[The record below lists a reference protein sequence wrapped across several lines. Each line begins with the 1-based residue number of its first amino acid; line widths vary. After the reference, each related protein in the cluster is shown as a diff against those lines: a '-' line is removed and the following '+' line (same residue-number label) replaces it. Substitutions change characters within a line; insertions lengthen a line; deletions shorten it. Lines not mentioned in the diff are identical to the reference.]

1 MEPPVVDA
9 LIPPVVD
16 IPSYDPPIIE
26 LPTYDPPVSAPV
38 TGAGGGTEELE
49 EEASAE
55 TERQGVKPPEV
66 PPIPTILPPRPEIEL
81 PFVGDVPLPYTSEV
95 MLAGTTAI
103 GATAAALLGK
113 SMVEQLLKIMKPI
126 AKKMWLKLKAAM
138 GKKFTDY
145 ELQQY
150 FNFEGQK
157 AVTKLLAK
165 EQKVEKKRQLAEH
178 LEQHQN
184 KRPRKAKKDGK

>member
-1 MEPPVVDA
+1 MVDA

-38 TGAGGGTEELE
+38 TGTGGTVEELQE
-49 EEASAE
+49 ETQAE
-55 TERQGVKPPEV
+55 TERGSMDMPEV
-66 PPIPTILPPRPEIEL
+66 PPIPTVPPPRPEIEL
-81 PFVGDVPLPYTSEV
+81 PFVGEVPLPYTSEV
-95 MLAGTTAI
+95 MLAGTTAV

-150 FNFEGQK
+150 FDFEGQK
-157 AVTKLLAK
+157 AVSKLLSK
-165 EQKVEKKRQLAEH
+165 EQKKQKKQQLEAH
-178 LEQHQN
+178 LQQRQN
-184 KRPRKAKKDGK
+184 KR

>member
-38 TGAGGGTEELE
+38 TGTGGTVEELQE
-49 EEASAE
+49 ETQAE
-55 TERQGVKPPEV
+55 TERGSMDMPEV
-66 PPIPTILPPRPEIEL
+66 PPIPTVPPPRPEVEL
-81 PFVGDVPLPYTSEV
+81 PFVGEVPLPYTSEV

-150 FNFEGQK
+150 FDFEGQK
-157 AVTKLLAK
+157 AVSKLLAK
-165 EQKVEKKRQLAEH
+165 EQKKQKKQQLEAH
-178 LEQHQN
+178 LQQRQN
-184 KRPRKAKKDGK
+184 KR